1 MPQDGNIYRSLYLY
15 ILYMLNVPKTQ
26 FPITSFSSEG
36 KIWFVFVLIDVCV
49 YLKLIHLCEVA
60 TCFYKR
66 QCLIFS
72 I

>member
-36 KIWFVFVLIDVCV
+36 KIWFVFVLID
-49 YLKLIHLCEVA
+49 
-60 TCFYKR
+60 
-66 QCLIFS
+66 
-72 I
+72 